1 MNKYDEITR
10 ARALLELPERATMD
24 EIKTNYREFINKWH
38 PDKCR
43 EGKEKCTEMTA
54 RIVSAYRTIIDYC
67 NNYRFSF
74 SKEEIKN
81 HLSDHEWWFER
92 FGSASLWEK

>member
-10 ARALLELPERATMD
+10 ARELLELPERATMD

-43 EGKEKCTEMTA
+43 EGKEKGTEMTA

-67 NNYRFSF
+67 NPELVR
-74 SKEEIKN
+74 
-81 HLSDHEWWFER
+81 
-92 FGSASLWEK
+92 